1 MSEILTNPTAAGPFA
16 CADPKDTLL
25 ADPVDVTNAFCDE
38 LLRSSQL
45 AATVP
50 SDGVAPSLALP
61 DDQLSTLNK
70 QLPASIQSILFS
82 YDGPPSTQY
91 DALSPPTTE
100 RHISPSSL
108 QLSPTSDD
116 LEGTVKPRSPS
127 SEDKKT
133 RASPPGR
140 KPGRRASKVRDE
152 QREKFLEKNRI
163 AANKHRK
170 RKKEFIQG
178 LESRYGEQLNRK
190 DQLKAEVSALRAQ
203 ALDLQE
209 SLFNHAQCD
218 NQPIQNYLN
227 NRIGC
232 MYARQPI
239 NGGNALPN
247 SYLL

>member
-1 MSEILTNPTAAGPFA
+1 MSELLTTPTAAGPFA

-25 ADPVDVTNAFCDE
+25 ADPMEVTNVFCDE
-38 LLRSSQL
+38 LLRTSQQS
-45 AATVP
+45 ATVP
-50 SDGVAPSLALP
+50 SDSIPSLGLP
-61 DDQLSTLNK
+61 GDQFSNFNK
-70 QLPASIQSILFS
+70 PLPASIQSMLFS

-91 DALSPPTTE
+91 NSFSPPTTE
-100 RHISPSSL
+100 RHISPSDL
-108 QLSPTSDD
+108 QLSPKSDD
-116 LEGTVKPRSPS
+116 HEGSIKSRSPS

-133 RASPPGR
+133 GTSPPAR
-140 KPGRRASKVRDE
+140 KPGRRASKVRDD

-178 LESRYGEQLNRK
+178 LESRYGEQLSRK

-209 SLFNHAQCD
+209 SLFNHAQCN

-232 MYARQPI
+232 MYARQPVS
-239 NGGNALPN
+239 GGNGLPT